1 MSVANIGMQ
10 IPYITAPF
18 LAVPLYNSIGFRY
31 MCLTIGPLCTLYAPF
46 TDLTSS
52 DAAYDAFSEAFI
64 DLYNIYFPFNYDNR
78 SGSSAKRIP
87 RKPWIT
93 PVILKSINRKQ
104 RLYRKYIGHPTTSN
118 KESYITYRI
127 LTTLI
132 RKSKKSY
139 YTDKL
144 DACKHDTKRT

>member
-1 MSVANIGMQ
+1 MSPKLNHH
-10 IPYITAPF
+10 
-18 LAVPLYNSIGFRY
+18 LAARRSFNENRILRFHYHISLIDWSFV
-31 MCLTIGPLCTLYAPF
+31 

-104 RLYRKYIGHPTTSN
+104 RLYRKNIGHPTTSN
-118 KESYITYRI
+118 KESYITYRNI

-132 RKSKKSY
+132 RNSKKS
-139 YTDKL
+139 
-144 DACKHDTKRT
+144 